1 MTMDGFP
8 DDLLRLMAEGPER
21 CTLCRKPFAHHVSI
35 YCGVAK
41 NGAVAIVGNCCV
53 DQMKDVYGVGLT
65 DRRYKEP
72 LDA

>member
-1 MTMDGFP
+1 LSNFP
-8 DDLLRLMAEGPER
+8 DDVMRLIAEGPER

-41 NGAVAIVGNCCV
+41 NGAVAIVGDCCI
-53 DQMKDVYGVGLT
+53 DRMNDIYGVGLT
-65 DRRYKEP
+65 DRTTKEP